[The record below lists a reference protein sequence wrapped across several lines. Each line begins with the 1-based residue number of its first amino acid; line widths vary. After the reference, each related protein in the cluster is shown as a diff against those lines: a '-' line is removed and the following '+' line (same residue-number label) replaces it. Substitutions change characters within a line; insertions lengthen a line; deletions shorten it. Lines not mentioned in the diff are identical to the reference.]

1 MELPPSPPVTT
12 YAIFRRARTKWV
24 ATVVK
29 VEARLEEDT
38 YLDLVDTVR
47 TLSLGEWGGGMA
59 SKEDRAAAM
68 AEGRIRGEDSFY
80 LRVFQWDVLLGRRL
94 R

>member
-12 YAIFRRARTKWV
+12 FAIFRRVRTKWV

-29 VEARLEEDT
+29 VEAQLEEDT

-59 SKEDRAAAM
+59 SKEDRADAM
-68 AEGRIRGEDSFY
+68 AEARVPRESAFY
-80 LRVFQWDVLLGRRL
+80 LRVFRWEVLLRSPRR
-94 R
+94 